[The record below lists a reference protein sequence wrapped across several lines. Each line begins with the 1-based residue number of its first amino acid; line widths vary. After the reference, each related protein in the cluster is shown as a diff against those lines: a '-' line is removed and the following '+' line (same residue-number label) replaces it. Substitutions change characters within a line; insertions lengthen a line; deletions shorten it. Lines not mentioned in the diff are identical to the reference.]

1 MGLSVGK
8 FLSVHAVVSKTTIFG
23 NSLIV
28 LAENIITNVME
39 SIARKP
45 YTNKKKNARS
55 VISINNAISVA
66 NGTKLKC
73 IRLLEYANVFTDTAI
88 GIMSQVQTTHRGTS
102 CSTSMTG
109 SIRVPALISSWV
121 YLLIIATII
130 IITWC
135 QTCVDLPSSVASVPV
150 QHPPAEAPLL
160 NR

>member
-1 MGLSVGK
+1 MGK
-8 FLSVHAVVSKTTIFG
+8 FLSVHAVVSKTTIFR

-45 YTNKKKNARS
+45 YTNKKNRSARS
-55 VISINNAISVA
+55 VISINNAISIA

-73 IRLLEYANVFTDTAI
+73 IRLHEYASVFTDTAI

-102 CSTSMTG
+102 CPTSMTG

-121 YLLIIATII
+121 YLLIIAII